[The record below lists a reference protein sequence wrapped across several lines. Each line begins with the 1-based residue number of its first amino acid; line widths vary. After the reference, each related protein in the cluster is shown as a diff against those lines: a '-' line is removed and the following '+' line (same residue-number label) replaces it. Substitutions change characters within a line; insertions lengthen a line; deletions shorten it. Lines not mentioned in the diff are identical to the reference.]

1 MFEDSARVCAHPSDI
16 IISVLPA
23 GTCGL
28 RLMPRCD
35 APINCTGSHKGVN
48 TARLISESDRIPRLQ
63 QPLRRRISGD
73 ETKVR
78 RRAALPITDQR
89 GKQYKETTLLRP
101 ACSALPACVRSNYS
115 RLRGATLRLAYHT
128 YSVSVI
134 LS

>member
-1 MFEDSARVCAHPSDI
+1 MNEILYRECGKFESNTCETSAYLFSFEDSARVSSDI
-16 IISVLPA
+16 TISVLPA

-28 RLMPRCD
+28 RLMQRCD

-78 RRAALPITDQR
+78 RRAALLITDQER
-89 GKQYKETTLLRP
+89 RKQ
-101 ACSALPACVRSNYS
+101 
-115 RLRGATLRLAYHT
+115 
-128 YSVSVI
+128 
-134 LS
+134 